1 MMAAEQSRP
10 QASWRVARETGA
22 DQELRGL
29 TRRAATGWEVSL
41 ADAEQ
46 QAAGVEPD
54 VFPIDQHGAG
64 RPERNLAIVEPP
76 GRVGQECTNASRSG
90 LIVSACVVGMP
101 CGKPLYVFSVPF
113 CTSSA
118 DSGPESA

>member
-1 MMAAEQSRP
+1 
-10 QASWRVARETGA
+10 VAG
-22 DQELRGL
+22 
-29 TRRAATGWEVSL
+29 
-41 ADAEQ
+41 
-46 QAAGVEPD
+46 
-54 VFPIDQHGAG
+54 GAG
-64 RPERNLAIVEPP
+64 DGRGSGTPRSYKNSGHRVEGEPGRRRSGKQPASNQTSSGPIGQHDAAPPERSIAIVEPP
-76 GRVGQECTNASRSG
+76 GRVGQDCTKASRSG